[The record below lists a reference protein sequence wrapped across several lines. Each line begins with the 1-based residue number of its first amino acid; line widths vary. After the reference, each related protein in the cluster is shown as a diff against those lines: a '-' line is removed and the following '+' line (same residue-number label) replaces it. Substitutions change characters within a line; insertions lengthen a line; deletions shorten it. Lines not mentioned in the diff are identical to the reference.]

1 MYDQTTGT
9 VLTLVF
15 LGVILIFSRPIWHWI
30 KGGDKSN
37 LVDPL
42 VARPHMGRDGLTR

>member
-30 KGGDKSN
+30 KGRRQVESGGPPRCETS
-37 LVDPL
+37 
-42 VARPHMGRDGLTR
+42 HGRDGLTR